1 MPSDQQAHA
10 PAFRERLWVP
20 WWWWALAALVVA
32 VFGPYVFTGFGT
44 IAAVATYTVLGGV
57 TAAFLLRWAMPIRV
71 ESDMLRVGS
80 ANVPLGQVTD
90 VRVLSRDDVRD
101 VLSGWPD
108 QSAVVLVRGYVK
120 RVLYVAT
127 DGDGT
132 PAYLLISTRRP
143 AALAAALGAPEAAQ
157 EAD

>member
-1 MPSDQQAHA
+1 MPSEREAHA
-10 PAFRERLWVP
+10 PEFRERLWVP
-20 WWWWALAALVVA
+20 WWWWVLAALVVA

-44 IAAVATYTVLGGV
+44 VAAVATYAVLGGV
-57 TAAFLLRWAMPIRV
+57 TAAFLLRWSMPVRV
-71 ESDMLRVGS
+71 EGDTLRAGS
-80 ANVPLGQVTD
+80 ISVPLSQVTD
-90 VRVLSRDDVRD
+90 VRVLSRDDVRA

-108 QSAVVLVRGYVK
+108 RTAVVLVRGYVK

-143 AALAAALGAPEAAQ
+143 AALATALGAPEAV
-157 EAD
+157 EHPD